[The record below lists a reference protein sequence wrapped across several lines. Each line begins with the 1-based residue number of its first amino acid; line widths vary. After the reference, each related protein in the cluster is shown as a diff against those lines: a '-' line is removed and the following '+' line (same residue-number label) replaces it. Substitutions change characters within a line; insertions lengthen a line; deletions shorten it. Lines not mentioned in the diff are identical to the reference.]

1 MHRIKCALVESR
13 NKFKFFSEESFET
26 GKKGS
31 CFEKVPKCKTS
42 LKSKVDRMKHDQG
55 SRGSKLEYRMKPESQ
70 ENKFLGGKI
79 PEKVRED
86 QQLNFRAHYSLSLSI
101 KI

>member
-1 MHRIKCALVESR
+1 MLRES
-13 NKFKFFSEESFET
+13 
-26 GKKGS
+26 
-31 CFEKVPKCKTS
+31 PKMQDVIEV
-42 LKSKVDRMKHDQG
+42 KSRMKHDQG
-55 SRGSKLEYRMKPESQ
+55 SRGSKLEYRMKQESQ